1 MRRSGVRVHAFGALR
16 SKQPTKINDPAV
28 YGAAK
33 RLDDYTRMLEGRLRD
48 YWSAETRVDRTL
60 AIIEAG
66 VAARLIQSG
75 ASELNMRLLPHGV
88 RHDADAEVKKR
99 TVGLD
104 KATGDHEMRFGPV
117 PLA

>member
-1 MRRSGVRVHAFGALR
+1 MHALSALR

-48 YWSAETRVDRTL
+48 YWAAETRLDRTL

-66 VAARLIQSG
+66 VAARLIESG

-88 RHDADAEVKKR
+88 RHDAEAEVKKR

-104 KATGDHEMRFGPV
+104 KATGDHETRFGPV
-117 PLA
+117 PVA